1 MRYGSNDY
9 TAIHAAESLE
19 GVNAPLQEQE
29 QKVLPLERGGIDP
42 KRKTEK
48 AGAGDS
54 VSDEKSD
61 EKEAQNENVIS
72 QMIAFKTK
80 GENDA

>member
-9 TAIHAAESLE
+9 EAIHAA
-19 GVNAPLQEQE
+19 LQKQE
-29 QKVLPLERGGIDP
+29 PEVLPLERGGIDP
-42 KRKTEK
+42 ERTTEK

-54 VSDEKSD
+54 VSG
-61 EKEAQNENVIS
+61 EAQPEETDAKKDVIS
-72 QMIAFKTK
+72 QMIAFTTK